1 MFPCRIFIIEVLHEG
16 GVILEVL
23 KHLFHTELIVLV
35 DVDVVDLALLHQLLS
50 FHKNLAQSI
59 LVSLVLRF

>member
-1 MFPCRIFIIEVLHEG
+1 MFPSRIFIVEVLHEG
-16 GVILEVL
+16 GVIFEIL

-50 FHKNLAQSI
+50 FHKNLAEPI
-59 LVSLVLRF
+59 LVSLVFGL